1 MKISVPIQK
10 YEIILGIVLFLVQQL
25 VLPVLLVVGAIL
37 VGIEPDLVTINV
49 IAFAFN
55 FVLTLIVFFRY
66 LKGNILQ
73 IFNAPGRFLLYVGI
87 GLLIYFVGTIAINL
101 LITAIDPA
109 FSNVNDAYIE
119 EMTQTHY
126 WPLFI
131 STVFLVPVAEECMF
145 RGVVF
150 RGLHERRRVLAYIL
164 SIALFSGV
172 HVAGYIGTESAFVLL
187 LCFVQYIPAAFA
199 LAWTYERTDSV
210 CASILMHTLINCY
223 GMLLMR

>member
-1 MKISVPIQK
+1 MTLSVPIRK

-25 VLPVLLVVGAIL
+25 VLPILLVVGAFL
-37 VGIEPDLVTINV
+37 VGIELDIVAINV

-87 GLLIYFVGTIAINL
+87 GLLIYFIGTIAINL
-101 LITAIDPA
+101 LITAIDPV

-119 EMTQTHY
+119 EMTRDHY

-164 SIALFSGV
+164 SIVLFSGV
-172 HVAGYIGTESAFVLL
+172 HVAGYIGTESALVLL